1 MTDDNPSH
9 PGVDPAKSGA
19 LGRCPRCGR
28 GRLFAG
34 FLRLEASCDRCDLDF
49 RPLDAADG
57 PAFFVMTIVGFVV
70 VGLALYTE
78 VVYSPPIWVH
88 LLLWLPLTF
97 LLALPLMRMAKGL
110 MVGLQFRSKAAE
122 GRLASHDR
130 TD

>member
-9 PGVDPAKSGA
+9 PGVDPAKAGA
-19 LGRCPRCGR
+19 RGRCPRCGR

-34 FLRLEASCDRCDLDF
+34 FLRLEPSCDRCDLDF
-49 RPLDAADG
+49 RPLDSADG

-97 LLALPLMRMAKGL
+97 LLALPLMRVAKGL

-122 GRLASHDR
+122 GQLATHDR